1 MALSSAVSTRFA
13 VVDRRPLFLAALSG
27 LLLALSFPLPGLSV
41 LAWVALIPLL
51 EGCRAL
57 PPEKAARLGFVT
69 GALGFG
75 GILYWVNIVMTTY
88 GGLPMPASFVLYL
101 LLVSYLAL
109 YPALFAWALAV
120 GVRAGIAPM
129 LAAPVVWT
137 ALEYVR
143 AHLLTGFPWAS
154 LGHSQYRTLPLI
166 QIADLTGV
174 YGITFLL
181 VFGNVVFWGLGRG
194 LLVGDRYPTRWAAG
208 FFLLLAA
215 VAIYGGVR
223 LTTPE
228 SGAPLT
234 VALLQ
239 GNIPQDVKWDPAFQ
253 ESTLSVYERLSR
265 EAGAAGA
272 RLVVWPES
280 AAPFY
285 LQDDRLRTER
295 IQSLA
300 RDLQTSMVVG
310 SPAYENDV
318 QGVRYLN
325 SAYLIDRQGMVVG
338 RSDKVHLVPFGE
350 YVPLAPLFPFVNK
363 MVKGIGDFSAGR
375 GTVPL
380 ATADGPLGV
389 LICFEVI
396 FPEISRGYV
405 QNGAR
410 LLVNITNDAW
420 FGRSSAPYQHL
431 SMTVFRAVEN
441 RVPLIRAANTGISA
455 IVDSRGHIR
464 GMTSLFTTTKLGG
477 EIRINDEGSFYTRC
491 GDLFALTC
499 LAAAVAGGLYVWRAR
514 RHEGKDGICS
524 EKNQH
529 A

>member
-1 MALSSAVSTRFA
+1 M
-13 VVDRRPLFLAALSG
+13 DRRPLFLAALSG
-27 LLLALSFPLPGLSV
+27 LFLALSFPLPGLSV
-41 LAWVALIPLL
+41 LAWIALIPLL
-51 EGCRAL
+51 EGCRGL
-57 PPEKAARLGFVT
+57 PPAKAARMGFVA
-69 GALGFG
+69 GAAGFG
-75 GILYWVNIVMTTY
+75 GIVYWVNIVMTTY
-88 GGLPMPASFVLYL
+88 GGLPLPVSFVLYL

-109 YPALFAWALAV
+109 YPAAFAWILAV
-120 GVRAGIAPM
+120 GGRAGISPM

-137 ALEYVR
+137 ALEFVR

-154 LGHSQYRTLPLI
+154 LGHSQYRVLPLI

-181 VFGNVVFWGLGRG
+181 VFGNVVLWGLGRG
-194 LLVGDRYPTRWAAG
+194 LLAGDRYPYRWAAA

-215 VAIYGGVR
+215 VATYGGLR
-223 LTTPE
+223 LTAPE
-228 SGAPLT
+228 SGEPLR

-265 EAGAAGA
+265 EAGAASA
-272 RLVVWPES
+272 RLIVWPES

-285 LQDDRLRTER
+285 LQDDRLRTDR

-300 RDLQTSMVVG
+300 RDLQSSMVVG
-310 SPAYENDV
+310 SPAYETGV
-318 QGVRYLN
+318 QGIRYLN
-325 SAYLIDRQGMVVG
+325 SAYLIDRQGTVVG

-350 YVPLAPLFPFVNK
+350 YVPLAPLLPFVSK
-363 MVKGIGDFSAGR
+363 MVTGIGDFSAGR
-375 GTVPL
+375 GTFPL
-380 ATADGPLGV
+380 TTADGPLGV

-441 RVPLIRAANTGISA
+441 RVPLIRSANTGISA

-464 GMTSLFTTTKLGG
+464 GMTPLFKTTKLGG
-477 EIRINDEGSFYTRC
+477 EIRINNEKSIYTRH
-491 GDLFALTC
+491 GDLFALAC
-499 LAAAVAGGLYVWRAR
+499 LAAVLAGGVFVWSAK
-514 RHEGKDGICS
+514 RHQGKDKECS

-529 A
+529 S